1 MAIREITSKTPGAF
15 CFLVYTIRENNVGN
29 QSLFGA
35 MKTVFDYP
43 TRFAFINCSFDYNC
57 PVYIFA
63 GFITE
68 NGGTVSCLNF
78 FSELSLII
86 RDCNCKLN
94 SL

>member
-43 TRFAFINCSFDYNC
+43 TRFAFINCSFDCNY

-68 NGGTVSCLNF
+68 NGGTDFNPLDQLPFLLKTRNN
-78 FSELSLII
+78 I
-86 RDCNCKLN
+86 NYN
-94 SL
+94 